1 MYSAHAYVKE
11 YKDTRLEGAIE
22 GASPHRLVGLLL
34 RGARERI
41 QTAVALLEQ
50 GDIARKGAYISAA
63 FNIVDSLRSSLDHQA
78 GGEIADGLES
88 IYDYVGRRLVE
99 AHAQN
104 DTAKMKEAD
113 RLLGEIEAA
122 WLAIPAAG

>member
-1 MYSAHAYVKE
+1 
-11 YKDTRLEGAIE
+11 
-22 GASPHRLVGLLL
+22 
-34 RGARERI
+34 
-41 QTAVALLEQ
+41 VALLEQ
-50 GDIARKGAYISAA
+50 GDIARKGQYISAA

-104 DTAKMKEAD
+104 DVSKMKEAD